1 MRDIFLKKSIPEIL
15 NLIKKKK
22 INLDHILNETKKKY
36 KTYQKKICS
45 WKSFDHKILKKKL
58 IESEQRYKL
67 NKLKA
72 MHNLDMPPLFS
83 RLREGHKCYLRGQ
96 FDQH

>member
-36 KTYQKKICS
+36 KTYQKK
-45 WKSFDHKILKKKL
+45 FAHGNLL
-58 IESEQRYKL
+58 IIKY
-67 NKLKA
+67 
-72 MHNLDMPPLFS
+72 
-83 RLREGHKCYLRGQ
+83 
-96 FDQH
+96 

>member
-36 KTYQKKICS
+36 KTYQKK
-45 WKSFDHKILKKKL
+45 
-58 IESEQRYKL
+58 
-67 NKLKA
+67 
-72 MHNLDMPPLFS
+72 NLLMEIF
-83 RLREGHKCYLRGQ
+83 
-96 FDQH
+96 